1 METSG
6 HKFKKVLNKEGD
18 VGVIDLHIKVVD
30 SRVDTQRVHPIPEG
44 SLLPCLTWT
53 TSTENHMT
61 QRKRGL
67 KESLGGS
74 GGVRPSMALQSMSWF
89 SGFLRAGYLLK
100 RLATKARFSLGFPR
114 TTSAGITNCLQ
125 PSRSACS
132 SMASARC
139 KSSFSCRGQ
148 H

>member
-1 METSG
+1 MSG
-6 HKFKKVLNKEGD
+6 QGEWVT
-18 VGVIDLHIKVVD
+18 DLHIKVVD
-30 SRVDTQRVHPIPEG
+30 SRVDAQRVHPIPEG
-44 SLLPCLTWT
+44 SLLPGLTWT
-53 TSTENHMT
+53 SSTGSHIT
-61 QRKRGL
+61 QRKCGL
-67 KESLGGS
+67 TGSLGGS
-74 GGVRPSMALQSMSWF
+74 GGVRPSMELQSMSWF

-114 TTSAGITNCLQ
+114 TTSGGITNCLQ
-125 PSRSACS
+125 PNRSACS